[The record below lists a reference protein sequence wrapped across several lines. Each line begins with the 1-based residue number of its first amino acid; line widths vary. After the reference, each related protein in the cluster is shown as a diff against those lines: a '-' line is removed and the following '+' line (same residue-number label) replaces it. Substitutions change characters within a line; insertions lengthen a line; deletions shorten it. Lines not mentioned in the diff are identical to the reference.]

1 MYFSYSSRIFAR
13 MARITQYAIILD
25 YFTLIEHYHNFY
37 FKEVIKLNFMN
48 NLKVTYKLLILVIVA
63 ILAMILLGHGGY
75 SVIAKSQHECRC
87 IPV

>member
-1 MYFSYSSRIFAR
+1 M
-13 MARITQYAIILD
+13 
-25 YFTLIEHYHNFY
+25 
-37 FKEVIKLNFMN
+37 NFMN